1 MCSKTRHIR
10 SENMSTE
17 RIDFLRLIAFT
28 LGAGAIGVLAILT
41 IIR

>member
-1 MCSKTRHIR
+1 VHSKTHHIR

-28 LGAGAIGVLAILT
+28 LGAGAIGVLAILAV
-41 IIR
+41 IR